1 MTPRL
6 IASMLLSRAFDGAR
20 ERLPDAGQAAAAVS
34 AWLAGG
40 DMQALFGFVRRLG
53 LSDEQADD
61 AVQEV
66 LTRLLAEQRRGVIV
80 VNPRSWAYRS
90 IYRIAMDQHRLRTR
104 VSALISALG
113 VRGEHPTVDNTDR
126 IAVWTEVDR
135 LPSRQRQVVYLR
147 YRSDLEF
154 EEIGHALG
162 ITASAAR
169 SHATQAM
176 ARLRSRLA
184 GKDTPDGR

>member
-1 MTPRL
+1 MTLRVTVL
-6 IASMLLSRAFDGAR
+6 VLLGRAVEGGR
-20 ERLPDAGQAAAAVS
+20 ERLADASQVAAAVT

>member
-1 MTPRL
+1 MTLPVTV
-6 IASMLLSRAFDGAR
+6 SVLLSRTFERGREGLADTGQVGA
-20 ERLPDAGQAAAAVS
+20 S
-34 AWLAGG
+34 ITAWLAGG
-40 DMQALFGFVRRLG
+40 DTQALFGFVRRLG
-53 LSDEQADD
+53 LTDEQADD

-66 LTRLLAEQRRGVIV
+66 ITRLIAEQRRGVSI

-90 IYRIAMDQHRLRTR
+90 IYRIAMDQHRLRTKA
-104 VSALISALG
+104 SALIWALG
-113 VRGEHPTVDNTDR
+113 VRGERHTVDSTDR
-126 IAVWTEVDR
+126 IAVWIEVDR

-154 EEIGHALG
+154 EEIGQALG

-169 SHATQAM
+169 SHATHAM